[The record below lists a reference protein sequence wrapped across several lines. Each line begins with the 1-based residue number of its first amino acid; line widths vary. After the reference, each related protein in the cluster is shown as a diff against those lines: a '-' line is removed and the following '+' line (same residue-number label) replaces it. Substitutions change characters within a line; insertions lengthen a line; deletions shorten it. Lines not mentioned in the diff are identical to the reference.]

1 MSSSV
6 ATGFHRLVYG
16 ARPFCGLQGKRL
28 VDEPALKSH
37 PSVSWKSASG
47 KALSGRNAVLVD
59 TGIAKKRKR

>member
-1 MSSSV
+1 MSISV
-6 ATGFHRLVYG
+6 ATGSNRFVCG
-16 ARPFCGLQGKRL
+16 ARLFCGLQGKRL

-37 PSVSWKSASG
+37 PYFSWKSASG